1 MTLSACYC
9 EAVPYSCITVLL
21 EVGHAVRE
29 RLHILHCMQ
38 ARFAK
43 HVFPGETLRTEMWQE
58 GSSKVIFQTRIVER
72 DMLALTFAAV
82 ELRPEA
88 AQATSRM

>member
-1 MTLSACYC
+1 
-9 EAVPYSCITVLL
+9 
-21 EVGHAVRE
+21 
-29 RLHILHCMQ
+29 MQ

-58 GSSKVIFQTRIVER
+58 GASKVIFQTRIVER

-88 AQATSRM
+88 TQATSRM